1 MHLLAFV
8 RFYLLRRIQ
17 RMETPNVN
25 SGDTAWMLV
34 ATALVLL
41 MTPGLAFFYAGM
53 VRAKNVVSTLFQ
65 SFSAVA
71 VVGILWAVIGYSLVF
86 SGDVAGLI
94 GNLDWAFLKDVGIT
108 PHKTFGS
115 TIPHVLFMSF
125 QMMFA
130 VITPALITGSFAE
143 RINFKAWV
151 PFMALWVLLVYCPI
165 AHWVWGTDGWIAK
178 LGGLDFAG
186 GLVVHMSSG
195 FSALAA
201 SLFLGRRWD
210 HKQGPTK
217 GYNLAL
223 VALGTTLLVFGWFGF
238 NAGSALAA
246 NGLAAQAFAT
256 TFLGCAGSFFAW
268 MMLDWILEKPT
279 FVGSSVGAVA
289 GLVAI
294 TPGAGFV
301 TLSSALI
308 IGLSAGIICNFS
320 VRLFKTKFHAV
331 DDTLDVF
338 ACHGVGGLLGTVL
351 TGVFATTAVNPTIG
365 QGLLYGDSKI
375 FWANLTAAGVVAAYS
390 LFSTVVLFAIVRV
403 FVPLRVP
410 KETEEMGLDSI
421 HGEEI
426 LSFDEVFEANR
437 NKSIYGISSRTV

>member
-1 MHLLAFV
+1 MGNQ
-8 RFYLLRRIQ
+8 I
-17 RMETPNVN
+17 VN

-71 VVGILWAVIGYSLVF
+71 VVGILWAVVGYSLVF
-86 SGDVAGLI
+86 SGDVGGLI
-94 GNLDWAFLKDVGIT
+94 GNFDWMFLNGVGAT
-108 PHKTFGS
+108 PHATFGP
-115 TIPHVLFMSF
+115 TIPHVLFMAF

-151 PFMALWVLLVYCPI
+151 PFMALWVLAVYCPI
-165 AHWVWGTDGWIAK
+165 AHWVWGTNGWIAQ

-201 SLFLGRRWD
+201 SLFLGQRCDFKR
-210 HKQGPTK
+210 GPMK
-217 GYNLAL
+217 GYNIAL
-223 VALGTTLLVFGWFGF
+223 VALGTTLLLVGWFGF

-256 TFLGCAGSFFAW
+256 TFFGCAASFFAW
-268 MMLDWILEKPT
+268 MVLDWILEKPT
-279 FVGSSVGAVA
+279 LVGSSVGAVA

-294 TPGAGFV
+294 TPAAGYV
-301 TLSSALI
+301 TLPSALL
-308 IGLSAGIICNFS
+308 IGLSAGIVCNFA
-320 VRLFKTKFHAV
+320 VRVIKSKFHAM

-338 ACHGVGGLLGTVL
+338 ACHGVGGLLGTIL
-351 TGVFATTAVNPTIG
+351 TGIFATTEVNPSIG

-375 FWANLTAAGVVAAYS
+375 FWANLTAAGVVGAYS
-390 LFSTVVLFAIVRV
+390 LVSTVVLFAAVRV

-410 KETEEMGLDSI
+410 REMEEQGLDSL
-421 HGEEI
+421 HGEAI

-437 NKSIYGISSRTV
+437 SRNVYDLSSRIV